1 MLNTA
6 DTRFKQEEF
15 EAFLDTFEQVFCR
28 FICYDQTLRLTY
40 VSGAIYGWTG
50 CAPSAFI
57 AHQRNWLDW
66 VHPADRTIL
75 LDTVEQARRQHE
87 GFVIDYRLIG
97 EPVRIIRHT
106 ARYAGRENGHGA
118 DLWNGFLEDIT
129 AFRRTQND
137 LERSQLLQNMGRLSA
152 GIAHEINTPIQFIGD
167 NLHFLAEAWEALC
180 AQYRH
185 LLEIVRQ
192 AALEPTTNAASQAG
206 MSFILTE
213 APDAIRQSLDG
224 IERISALISAMRDF
238 SHLDERR
245 MAAVDLNRAVQSVLT
260 LLRNELKYTVDVQT
274 ELDPS
279 LPEVYCSVDEIS
291 QAIINLLIN
300 AGDSIKEKIE
310 KGLYRRGQ
318 ISVRTRAMD
327 EWVEISISDDAMG
340 IPADIQPHI
349 FERFFTTKRYTDA
362 KGTGQGLAMV
372 KAIVEQHHRGKLTF
386 QTEIGQGT
394 TFMLQIPVGGSAQ
407 KED

>member
-1 MLNTA
+1 M
-6 DTRFKQEEF
+6 
-15 EAFLDTFEQVFCR
+15 
-28 FICYDQTLRLTY
+28 
-40 VSGAIYGWTG
+40 
-50 CAPSAFI
+50 
-57 AHQRNWLDW
+57 
-66 VHPADRTIL
+66 
-75 LDTVEQARRQHE
+75 
-87 GFVIDYRLIG
+87 
-97 EPVRIIRHT
+97 
-106 ARYAGRENGHGA
+106 
-118 DLWNGFLEDIT
+118 
-129 AFRRTQND
+129 
-137 LERSQLLQNMGRLSA
+137 
-152 GIAHEINTPIQFIGD
+152 
-167 NLHFLAEAWEALC
+167 AEAWEALC